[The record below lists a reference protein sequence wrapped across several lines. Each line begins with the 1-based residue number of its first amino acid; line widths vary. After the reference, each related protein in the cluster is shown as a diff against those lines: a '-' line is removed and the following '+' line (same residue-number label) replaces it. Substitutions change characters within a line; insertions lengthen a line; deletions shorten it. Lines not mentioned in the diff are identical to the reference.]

1 VTKRTL
7 IHGGWVLTLGDR
19 TSNHTEAD
27 VLLEDDKVIEVGKGL
42 RARGAEVVD
51 ATDSIVM
58 PGFC

>member
-1 VTKRTL
+1 M
-7 IHGGWVLTLGDR
+7 
-19 TSNHTEAD
+19 SNHTEAD